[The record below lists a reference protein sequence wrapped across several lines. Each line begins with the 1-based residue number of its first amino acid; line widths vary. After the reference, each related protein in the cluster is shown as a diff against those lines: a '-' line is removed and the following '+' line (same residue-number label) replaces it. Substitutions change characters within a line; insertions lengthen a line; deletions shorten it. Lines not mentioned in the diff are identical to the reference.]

1 MPPRPK
7 SRYPLWRRLRLVLI
21 AIALLTP
28 LHVYLGARLL
38 EPLAAMPVAWFSG
51 AAALA
56 FSCVVIPVGLMARF
70 VRRQAVADALAWTG
84 SIALG
89 LFSTLFV
96 LTVLRDLTLIP
107 MLALQPRWALSFAV
121 PWSAAAVPVAAVLVT
136 LVGFFNAHYPARVVD
151 VEVPITDLPAP
162 LEGFTIVQIS
172 DLHVGTT
179 IRRAFVERVVDQ
191 ANALGADLIAVT
203 GDLVDGG
210 VPQLAPHVA
219 PLARLGARHGAFF
232 VTGNHEYYS
241 GESAWSAEFARLGLR
256 VLKNEHVVLEQG
268 GAALVV
274 AGVTDFSAGLFDP
287 AQRSDPAKAIDGA
300 PPGAPKILLAHQ
312 PRSAFEA
319 AQAGY
324 DLQLSGHTHGGQFWP
339 WNLLVRLQQP
349 FTAGLHRV
357 RRLWVYTSRGTGY
370 WGPPKRFGAPP
381 EVARVRLVSVAR

>member
-1 MPPRPK
+1 MSPRPR

-21 AIALLTP
+21 AVALLTP

-38 EPLAAMPVAWFSG
+38 EPLAARPMAWYAG

-70 VRRQAVADALAWTG
+70 VRRQGLADALAWTG

-96 LTVLRDLTLIP
+96 LTVLRDVAMIP
-107 MLALQPRWALSFAV
+107 ALALRPGWALSVAA
-121 PWSAAAVPVAAVLVT
+121 PWSAAAVPVAAGIATV
-136 LVGFFNAHYPARVVD
+136 VGFFNAHYSARVVD
-151 VEVPITDLPAP
+151 VAVPIAGLPDA

-179 IRRAFVERVVDQ
+179 IRRSFVERVVEQ
-191 ANALGADLIAVT
+191 ANSLGGDLIAVT
-203 GDLVDGG
+203 GDLVDGS
-210 VPQLAPHVA
+210 VPQLAAHVA
-219 PLARLGARHGAFF
+219 PLARLTARHGAFF

-241 GESAWSAEFARLGLR
+241 GEAAWSAEFARLGLR
-256 VLKNEHVVLEQG
+256 VLKNEHVVLEHA

-274 AGVTDFSAGLFDP
+274 AGVTDFSAGIFDP
-287 AQRSDPAKAIDGA
+287 AQASDPAKALDGA
-300 PPGAPKILLAHQ
+300 PQGSPKILLAHQ

-319 AQAGY
+319 ARAGF

-349 FTAGLHRV
+349 FTAGLNRV
-357 RRLWVYTSRGTGY
+357 QGLWIYTSRGTGY
-370 WGPPKRFGAPP
+370 WGPPKRFGAPS
-381 EVARVRLVSVAR
+381 EVTRLRLVGAVR